1 MTNLSIPNPVT
12 FYSTYGYIQVN
23 KNEFSDENM
32 SMISFIKSSHNMTGK
47 IKVKL

>member
-1 MTNLSIPNPVT
+1 MTNLNIPNPVT
-12 FYSTYGYIQVN
+12 FYSAYGYIQVN

-32 SMISFIKSSHNMTGK
+32 TMIPFVKSSQNMTGK